1 VWLHANGLARV
12 KNTTSSNFSQVLSLI
27 VTKTLPSSFVE
38 NYEPRDSNLFFSFAA
53 LSRILGSLSL

>member
-12 KNTTSSNFSQVLSLI
+12 KNATSANLSQVLSLI
-27 VTKTLPSSFVE
+27 VVSNTSFVE
-38 NYEPRDSNLFFSFAA
+38 NYEPRDSILFFSFAA